1 MAVQIVI
8 DSASDFDRREAEEK
22 GLTFLPLTVQ
32 WAGQTYRDQVDLPP
46 REFYEKLIECSD
58 LPTTGQLTPYDFTE
72 AFRRLTE
79 NGDEVVAI
87 TLSSKLSGTF
97 QSGMIAAGDFPGKA
111 FVVDSL
117 NATFGE
123 HILVRY
129 AIRLRDEGKGA
140 EEIARELD
148 QAKKRIRLIALVDT
162 LEYLKRGGRISAVT
176 AAAGGLLSIKPV
188 ISVVDGEVKVIGKA
202 RGSKK
207 ANNLLTELIMQ
218 SGGVNFDMPYALG
231 FSGLDDSM
239 LQKYAADSA
248 ELWQEGTEHLPVCA
262 IGAVIG
268 THVGPGAVGAAFFS
282 KE

>member
-8 DSASDFDRREAEEK
+8 DSCSDFYRPEAEEK

-32 WAGQTYRDQVDLPP
+32 WEGRTYRDQVDLPP

-97 QSGMIAAGDFPGKA
+97 QSGMIAAGDFPGKV

-123 HILVRY
+123 HVLVRY
-129 AIRLRDEGKGA
+129 ALRLRDAGMGA
-140 EEIARELD
+140 EEMARELD
-148 QAKKRIRLIALVDT
+148 RAKTRIRLIALVDT

-207 ANNLLTELIMQ
+207 ANNLLTELITQ
-218 SGGVNFDMPYALG
+218 SGGVNFDMPCALG

-239 LQKYAADSA
+239 LRKYVEDSA
-248 ELWQEGTEHLPVCA
+248 ALWQGRADRLPVCA

-268 THVGPGAVGAAFFS
+268 AHVGPGAVGAAFFA